1 MSFWQEDWL
10 GFGPLMNFLSSDQWE
25 SVEDKQVSV
34 SQAFAE
40 DGLLNLQL
48 VEDEI
53 RNIIHPKVAGMKDND
68 ESAFLF
74 YAIMKETVTA
84 SHSSID

>member
-40 DGLLNLQL
+40 DGLLNFQL

-53 RNIIHPKVAGMKDND
+53 RNIIHPKVAGMKENS
-68 ESAFLF
+68 EFALSTNKQGSVKQITHLP
-74 YAIMKETVTA
+74 IG
-84 SHSSID
+84 